1 MVRIIRFVRL
11 LTLGGAYRF
20 LFVEVLSYQVLV
32 VTYVSCV
39 WNTPEAKKKVFVV
52 FILIKDDA
60 PLSLWTKTKAFQFNF
75 GLLVSS
81 ELVPHCPPPDKAF
94 SPLYAPP
101 AKR

>member
-1 MVRIIRFVRL
+1 MIRFVRL

-32 VTYVSCV
+32 VTYVCCV

-60 PLSLWTKTKAFQFNF
+60 PLIVWANLK
-75 GLLVSS
+75 
-81 ELVPHCPPPDKAF
+81 VPI
-94 SPLYAPP
+94 
-101 AKR
+101 